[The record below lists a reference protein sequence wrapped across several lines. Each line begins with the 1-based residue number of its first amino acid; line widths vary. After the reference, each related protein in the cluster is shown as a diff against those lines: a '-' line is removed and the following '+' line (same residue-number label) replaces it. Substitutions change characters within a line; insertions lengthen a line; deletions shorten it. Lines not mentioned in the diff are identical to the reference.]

1 MSAPMVD
8 LGGHAVN
15 IGNSSVELPMTQ
27 DVSTILVETIA
38 SMIAFYAAFRSIS
51 SKTTSPEFMNYWN
64 IQPNLGLDV
73 ANKTVSSCF
82 ALLSSLSGVFVLLT
96 YGTDY
101 YFDKVITFIMPIGM
115 GYFLYDIGAMF
126 QVYQSNHH
134 SKGIGKDATFKSFV
148 HYQPLIFAHH
158 LLLSLFFIP
167 LMVNRRDHPGG
178 DPMLACALIM
188 ESSTPF
194 VSLRAILYN
203 LNLRHSWIYVANG
216 LTMVIVFFL
225 CRIAVYPWFYY
236 VHGTAHGM
244 SMLEAVISTPPRCA
258 LWMGSVL
265 LLQLHWFRIMLQ
277 GAVKVVMEKV
287 YNTDEKQTKEK

>member
-1 MSAPMVD
+1 MSAPLVD

-27 DVSTILVETIA
+27 DVSTILLETLA
-38 SMIAFYAAFRSIS
+38 SMVAFYAAFRSLS
-51 SKTTSPEFMNYWN
+51 TRTTSPSFLNHWN
-64 IQPNLGLDV
+64 ITYNLGLDV

-82 ALLSSLSGVFVLLT
+82 AIITSLSGIYVLLT
-96 YGTDY
+96 YGSEY
-101 YFDKVITFIMPIGM
+101 YCNQVITYIMPFGM

-126 QVYQSNHH
+126 QVYQSTH
-134 SKGIGKDATFKSFV
+134 STKGQDVTFKSFILNN
-148 HYQPLIFAHH
+148 PLMFAHH
-158 LLLSLFFIP
+158 LLLSTFFIP

-203 LNLRHSWIYVANG
+203 LNLRHSWIYVVNG

-236 VHGTAHGM
+236 VHGKSRGLTIM
-244 SMLEAVISTPPRCA
+244 ESVISTPPRCG
-258 LWMGSVL
+258 LWMGLVL
-265 LLQLHWFRIMLQ
+265 ILQLHWFRIMLL
-277 GAVKVVMEKV
+277 GAIKVIMEKV
-287 YNTDEKQTKEK
+287 RKNEAVEQTKEK